1 MSDPRDPA
9 DDDPFG
15 YLAEPYEGEEFDDEV
30 RVSDDG
36 TDTEPVEDDDNLD
49 GGDLDGDDP
58 GGDVG
63 EEPDGTGRRASR
75 RAYLRRRRRLRRLAV
90 VVGIVVVAIGVRYV
104 PWEALRPAPPV
115 AAPSEGQSQSASPAP
130 AVEQDTLL
138 LIRTQTDE
146 GPAVGITLL
155 AVSAEADGTAVIFV
169 PHGTLVDIPGFGLD
183 RLGLAQQYGG
193 TALVEASMENLL
205 GIDIDHSA
213 QVSDSGLS
221 ALLARTGGLDLE
233 VDERLV
239 ARSED
244 GSAQVRF
251 EPGAQFLDG
260 QRLVEFWSFQER
272 GESELDTFPRQQQ
285 VWGQLLRAASEPA
298 VVEALIAD
306 GAPQL
311 ETSADRAFLKSL
323 LTRMAAAATEGT
335 MDYTLVPVVPFG
347 AGDDTGGVT
356 YRADP
361 EGIERL
367 VAGPLAP
374 SVPVGGGSDAIRIQ
388 VLNGVGTP
396 GIGQAVD
403 RKLEGAGYRIVLTDN
418 ARSFDFNET
427 RILVYREDAESLQAA
442 EEVQRLLGVGT
453 IQISRQ
459 PQSVVDLTIVVGADF
474 AAQVPGNGDIG
485 TESEEQTS

>member
-9 DDDPFG
+9 DDDPFD

-75 RAYLRRRRRLRRLAV
+75 RAYLRRRRRLRRLVV

-306 GAPQL
+306 GAPP
-311 ETSADRAFLKSL
+311 
-323 LTRMAAAATEGT
+323 TRDIGRPG
-335 MDYTLVPVVPFG
+335 VPEV
-347 AGDDTGGVT
+347 A
-356 YRADP
+356 ADP
-361 EGIERL
+361 HGSRGHGGDHGL
-367 VAGPLAP
+367 HPGPGG
-374 SVPVGGGSDAIRIQ
+374 PVRRGR
-388 VLNGVGTP
+388 
-396 GIGQAVD
+396 
-403 RKLEGAGYRIVLTDN
+403 
-418 ARSFDFNET
+418 
-427 RILVYREDAESLQAA
+427 
-442 EEVQRLLGVGT
+442 
-453 IQISRQ
+453 
-459 PQSVVDLTIVVGADF
+459 
-474 AAQVPGNGDIG
+474 
-485 TESEEQTS
+485 